1 MLQALTVTVVQ
12 TFTVLYN
19 QEVNIQCSVCMY
31 VLTLLFL
38 LHVAVGSVRGDTAGW
53 VDAPWPQYHVHA
65 AGCRRWATQHSAEG
79 EAALFQLPASRS
91 TAHVFESR
99 NTSFHWGLKMA
110 PCNRK
115 CGCRWTGFSQGMR
128 YYISQEHYILHGSDI
143 IYCDLLISF
152 QLSH

>member
-1 MLQALTVTVVQ
+1 MVQVLTVAVAQ

-38 LHVAVGSVRGDTAGW
+38 LHVAVESVRGDTAGW
-53 VDAPWPQYHVHA
+53 VDAPWPHPHVHA
-65 AGCRRWATQHSAEG
+65 AGCRRWATQDSAEG

-99 NTSFHWGLKMA
+99 NTSIHLGLKMA

-115 CGCRWTGFSQGMR
+115 CGCRWTGFSQGTR
-128 YYISQEHYILHGSDI
+128 HYLLHDSDI
-143 IYCDLLISF
+143 IFCDLLLSF